1 MPCTCSVQQA
11 VHRLHMDTASASD
24 GYDSGVD
31 DASDADS
38 DIEER
43 RVDSL
48 INKYL

>member
-1 MPCTCSVQQA
+1 MDNNTNA
-11 VHRLHMDTASASD
+11 AGDMDTGSASD
-24 GYDSGVD
+24 DYDSGVD

-48 INKYL
+48 INKYF

>member
-1 MPCTCSVQQA
+1 MDNNTKA
-11 VHRLHMDTASASD
+11 AGDMDTASASD